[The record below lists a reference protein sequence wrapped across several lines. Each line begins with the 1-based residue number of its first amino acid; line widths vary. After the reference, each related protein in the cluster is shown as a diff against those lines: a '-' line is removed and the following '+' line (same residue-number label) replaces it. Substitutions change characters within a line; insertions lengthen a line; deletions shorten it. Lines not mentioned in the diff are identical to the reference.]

1 MGNSFLEIGMYLLL
15 VFFACKEPSL
25 FHISSKK
32 GNSLQPGS
40 TRVIFPNCKVHFT
53 YYFEPVFA
61 CFSFLY
67 LCLYVSKSYIVFY
80 LLVHWWLLPWKMAS
94 SSHKSE
100 VFSSFPKICSNNSF
114 PINWKRKEL
123 GSFRYHCSICNHLYI
138 INILLFTD
146 TFYD

>member
-1 MGNSFLEIGMYLLL
+1 MNIRHSAVLNLKIKKYNHENFLNIPHALCKHQHGEFLSRNRYVSML

-40 TRVIFPNCKVHFT
+40 TRVIFPNCKVQFT

-80 LLVHWWLLPWKMAS
+80 LLVHW
-94 SSHKSE
+94 
-100 VFSSFPKICSNNSF
+100 
-114 PINWKRKEL
+114 
-123 GSFRYHCSICNHLYI
+123 
-138 INILLFTD
+138 
-146 TFYD
+146 